1 MQKIEIDGDLDRSW
15 VISLLAEGY
24 DTYQILKNYQ
34 ITEELISDCTDL
46 FNKEVLMQGF
56 TFSEYF
62 IRRALDSGYFSD
74 IDLKNLNMNTY
85 SFLTSNFIEDFSHLL
100 NWNRF
105 IVYLTTKTNNFTN
118 YISIIEEKQLWSLI
132 SANDLPIDFIRQYK
146 EKLDWNLLSMIK
158 CFTDEE
164 KQEFSDYIVENK
176 KDIINEE
183 FIISEIQDF
192 EKDYSVDEI
201 ADLIEKY
208 MSDNNKSFYINI
220 EKN

>member
-46 FNKEVLMQGF
+46 FDKEVLMQGF

-74 IDLKNLNMNTY
+74 MDLKNLNMNTY

-118 YISIIEEKQLWSLI
+118 YISIIEEKQLWGLI

-176 KDIINEE
+176 KDMINEE
-183 FIISEIQDF
+183 FIISEIQDL
-192 EKDYSVDEI
+192 EIDYSVDEI

>member
-46 FNKEVLMQGF
+46 FDKEVLMQGF

-118 YISIIEEKQLWSLI
+118 YISIIEEKQLWGLI

-183 FIISEIQDF
+183 FIISEIQDL